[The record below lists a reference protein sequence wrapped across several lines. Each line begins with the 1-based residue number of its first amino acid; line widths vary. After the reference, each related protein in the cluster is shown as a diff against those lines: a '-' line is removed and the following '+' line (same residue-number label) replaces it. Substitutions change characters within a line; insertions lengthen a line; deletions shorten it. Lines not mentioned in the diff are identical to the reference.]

1 MNNLSK
7 FCTCKDAKC
16 PFNPVNHEK
25 GCSPCVA
32 KCLKAGEIPNCF
44 FKAVNDKEKPDNY
57 TYKDF
62 ADFVMKNQ

>member
-1 MNNLSK
+1 MNNLAK
-7 FCTCKDAKC
+7 FCTCKDTKC

-32 KCLKAGEIPNCF
+32 KCLKDGEIPNCF
-44 FKAVNDKEKPDNY
+44 FKAVNDQDKPDNY

-62 ADFVMKNQ
+62 ADFVLNNQ